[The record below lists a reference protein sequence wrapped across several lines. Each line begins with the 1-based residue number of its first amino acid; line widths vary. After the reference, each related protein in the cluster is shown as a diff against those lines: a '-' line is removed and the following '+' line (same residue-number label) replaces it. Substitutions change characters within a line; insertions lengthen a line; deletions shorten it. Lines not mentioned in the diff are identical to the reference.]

1 MNIAVTGGSGHTG
14 QAIVLHLLE
23 HAYTLRIVDQ
33 NPPKDESTPYTL
45 CDLEDFGQAV
55 SALQGADAVVH
66 LAAIPRPTYH
76 PNEVVFRTNVLAA
89 YNVFEA
95 AATLG
100 IERVIYTSSISVT
113 GYPFYERFFE
123 PQYVPIDEEHPA
135 APQDAYGLSKYLGE
149 EIARS
154 FVRRTDMTV
163 TSLRLPWI
171 HTPQTFLSEIAPYRD
186 DPQFGA
192 SNLWL
197 YVDARDVGQACRL
210 SLEAELD
217 GYHAFYI
224 GAPDSFMEISSKEL
238 VESFYPNTEIRPGF
252 GGTQSLIC
260 SQKAQRVLGYQAE
273 YTWKSY
279 FQDN

>member
-1 MNIAVTGGSGHTG
+1 MNIIVTGGSGHTG
-14 QAIVLHLLE
+14 KSVVKHLLE
-23 HAYTLRIVDQ
+23 HTSAVRIADQ
-33 NPPKDESTPYTL
+33 NPPLDDRTPYTL
-45 CDLEDFGQAV
+45 CDLEDFGQVVA
-55 SALQGADAVVH
+55 ALKGADAIVH

-76 PNEVVFRTNVLAA
+76 PSHVVFRTNVLAA
-89 YNVFEA
+89 YNVYEA

-100 IERVIYTSSISVT
+100 IERVIYASSISIT
-113 GYPFYERFFE
+113 GYPFYKRFFE
-123 PQYVPIDEEHPA
+123 PLYVPIDEEHPA

-149 EIARS
+149 EIGRS
-154 FVRRTDMTV
+154 FVRRTGMTV

-171 HTPQTFLSEIAPYRD
+171 HTPQTFLSEIAPNRD

-217 GYHAFYI
+217 GYQVFYI
-224 GAPDSFMEISSKEL
+224 GAPNSFMEVSSKEL

-252 GGTQSLIC
+252 GGTQSLIS
-260 SQKAQRVLGYQAE
+260 SQKAQRVLGFQAE
-273 YTWKSY
+273 YTWENY
-279 FQDN
+279 YQDL